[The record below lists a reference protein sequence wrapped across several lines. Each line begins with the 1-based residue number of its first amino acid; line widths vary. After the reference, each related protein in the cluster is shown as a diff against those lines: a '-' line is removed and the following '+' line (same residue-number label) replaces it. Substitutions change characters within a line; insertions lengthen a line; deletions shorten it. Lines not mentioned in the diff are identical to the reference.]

1 MSFYHH
7 VLENYIL
14 SWLKFSPYLG
24 KSLYLSLDA
33 LWMLFT
39 CRLEGRLA
47 LSLDAHFLGDLM
59 ECS

>member
-14 SWLKFSPYLG
+14 SWLKFLAYLC

-33 LWMLFT
+33 LWMLYT
-39 CRLEGRLA
+39 CLLDGRLRRYF
-47 LSLDAHFLGDLM
+47 LMLVSLKV
-59 ECS
+59 